1 MSNNPIAISTEK
13 RTKLETACSESQT
26 LLLGVTGGIAS
37 GKTTAANLLKEKG
50 ALIIDFDV
58 LARKVVEPGKPAFE
72 EIIEYFGKD
81 VLQDNGQLD
90 RKKISDIVFQDTEKR
105 KRLEGYIHPR
115 IMETFVQQVVDLSK
129 GSQGRIIQ
137 AVVPLL
143 IENSMQELF
152 HKILLVYIPR
162 EKQIDRLMV
171 RDSISKKS
179 AKDIL
184 NAQMPIDEKR
194 EYADYII
201 HNDGDLDSTKK
212 QVDVLWNE
220 LIDLRKSKRKN

>member
-1 MSNNPIAISTEK
+1 MSNNPIAISSEE

-37 GKTTAANLLKEKG
+37 GKTTVADLLEQKG
-50 ALIIDFDV
+50 AFIIDFDV
-58 LARKVVEPGKPAFE
+58 LAREVVEPGKPAFK
-72 EIIEYFGKD
+72 EIIEYYGKD
-81 VLQDNGQLD
+81 VLQDNGRLD

-105 KRLEGYIHPR
+105 KKLEDYIHPR
-115 IMETFVQQVVDLSK
+115 IMETFVQQVVDLAK

-143 IENSMQELF
+143 IENSMQDLF
-152 HKILLVYIPR
+152 HKILLVHIPK
-162 EKQIDRLMV
+162 EKQIGRLMA
-171 RDSISKKS
+171 RDGISKKS
-179 AKDIL
+179 AEEIL

-220 LIDLRKSKRKN
+220 LIDLKKSKRKN